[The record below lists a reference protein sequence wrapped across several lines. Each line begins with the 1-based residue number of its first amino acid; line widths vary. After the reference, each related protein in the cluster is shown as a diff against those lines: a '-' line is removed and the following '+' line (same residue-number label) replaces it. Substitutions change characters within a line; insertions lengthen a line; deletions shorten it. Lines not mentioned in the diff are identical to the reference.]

1 MLTKTFYLFTCLLL
15 LSMMER
21 ARVSSVPVHRPPMG
35 YPDTREGNRQQRSIV
50 SSLPDHK
57 PPMGY
62 PDTREVS
69 SVPVHKPPMGYPDKR
84 EGFCLQTDLY
94 KLDVGQSWTKMD

>member
-35 YPDTREGNRQQRSIV
+35 YPDTREV